1 MARIRFEDN
10 EKKIH
15 TIDTED
21 GCYLEEQ
28 TVIGEDNDYLVF
40 SVYFPD
46 ETEIMVAQEVFYKL
60 QSAGLKINI
69 DPRVWFDA
77 LDNHSYVIVPEEKCT
92 LREEI
97 IISNGRNYTKFYF
110 YTESTFQEIEISE
123 RVFIC
128 LKNKR
133 IPVES
138 NK

>member
-92 LREEI
+92 LRGISKLLTISPNLMILSLGI
-97 IISNGRNYTKFYF
+97 IVARAYPIF
-110 YTESTFQEIEISE
+110 
-123 RVFIC
+123 
-128 LKNKR
+128 L
-133 IPVES
+133 
-138 NK
+138 